1 LEIVVAELTPATPA
15 EQEVLDRLIVAI
27 EELEDDDAL
36 EAVQEGID
44 AGIDPVRILQ
54 QGVMKGLEKIGA
66 RFEEEEYFLPELYL
80 GGQLSKA
87 CIALLTPLLP
97 DPVDSRIGVIV
108 MGAVKGDL
116 HDIGMNLVITQW
128 QLAGFEVHAMGTDV
142 PSMAIIEKAKEVNA
156 DIIGLSAFINST
168 IPNFVEVLA
177 YLRDMGLR
185 DRFKVLIGGGSTTQA
200 HADLIGAD
208 GWARDCL
215 AAVKVAKKVI
225 GLETAGAEQ

>member
-1 LEIVVAELTPATPA
+1 MSDDVNPEEARR
-15 EQEVLDRLIVAI
+15 VLDRLIEAVV
-27 EELEDDDAL
+27 ELEEDDAIQ
-36 EAVQEGID
+36 AVQDGLD
-44 AGIDPVRILQ
+44 MGMNAVSILQ
-54 QGVMKGLEKIGA
+54 DGVMKGLEQIGL

-80 GGQLSKA
+80 GGQVSKA
-87 CIALLTPLLP
+87 CIAVLTPHLP

-108 MGAVKGDL
+108 MAAVKGDL

-142 PSMAIIEKAKEVNA
+142 PSMSIIEKAQEVKA

-185 DRFKVLIGGGSTTQA
+185 DQFKVLIGGGSTTQA
-200 HADLIGAD
+200 HAESIGAD

-215 AAVKVAKKVI
+215 AAVRVAKKVI
-225 GLETAGAEQ
+225 GLETAGITA